1 VRVLFVDDE
10 ERVLEGLERAL
21 MGVIDDDCELVFASS
36 GGAALEL
43 LAAEPFDV
51 VVTDMRMP
59 VMDGAVLLQ
68 RVHALHPDTVRL
80 ILSGQMEAEAAL
92 RASTHAH
99 QVLSKPSTAE
109 SIYALLRSTNRL
121 RTLMASK
128 VFRCAVGRVDQLP
141 PLPEVYRA
149 LRVELD
155 RPEVS
160 LRRVASVIE
169 HDPALVAKLLKI
181 ANSAFFAGPRKIT
194 SLNDAVTRLGV
205 GVIQGLALA
214 TVFDQTD
221 RRLERAGLGHLH
233 DHSLEVAVLARAIA
247 PPAIADVAFTSS
259 LLADTGKLVLGL
271 GVPEDCTAVWE
282 RAAAEGR
289 PSHEAERD
297 AWGVDHPAVGA
308 YLLALWGLP
317 EEIVDAVGRHHETVD
332 AAPWSPAAA
341 AVRIATA
348 IVDREPPDERLVAS
362 IGAEARLAKATGA
375 RDDRR

>member
-1 VRVLFVDDE
+1 MRVLFVDDE

-21 MGVIDDDCELVFASS
+21 MGVIDDDCELAFAGS
-36 GGAALEL
+36 GSEALEL

-59 VMDGAVLLQ
+59 VMDGAALLQ
-68 RVHALHPDTVRL
+68 HVHAQHPDTVRL
-80 ILSGQMEAEAAL
+80 ILSGQMEADAAL
-92 RASTHAH
+92 RASTYAH
-99 QVLSKPSTAE
+99 QFLSKPSSAE

-128 VFRCAVGRVDQLP
+128 VFRGAVGRVDQLP

-149 LRVELD
+149 LQAELE
-155 RPEVS
+155 RPEVA

-169 HDPALVAKLLKI
+169 RDPALVAKLLKI

-214 TVFDQTD
+214 TVFDRED
-221 RRLERAGLGHLH
+221 RRVERAGLGHLH
-233 DHSLEVAVLARAIA
+233 DHSLEVATLARTLA
-247 PPAIADVAFTSS
+247 PSIGDAAFTAA

-271 GVPEDCTAVWE
+271 GVPDDCAAVWE

-289 PSHEAERD
+289 PSHEAERE

-317 EEIVDAVGRHHETVD
+317 EEIVDAVARHHEPIGTG
-332 AAPWSPAAA
+332 AWSPVGA
-341 AVRIATA
+341 AVRLATA
-348 IVDREPPDERLVAS
+348 IVDGEGPDDHLIALL
-362 IGAEARLAKATGA
+362 GAEGRVEKALERAHERG
-375 RDDRR
+375 

>member
-21 MGVIDDDCELVFASS
+21 MGVIDDDCELAFASS
-36 GGAALEL
+36 GGEALEL

-59 VMDGAVLLQ
+59 VMDGAALLQ

-99 QVLSKPSTAE
+99 QFLSKPSTAE

-128 VFRCAVGRVDQLP
+128 VFRGAVGRVDQLP
-141 PLPEVYRA
+141 PLPEVYRV
-149 LRVELD
+149 LQVELE
-155 RPEVS
+155 RPEVA
-160 LRRVASVIE
+160 LRRVATVIE
-169 HDPALVAKLLKI
+169 RDPALVAKLLKI
-181 ANSAFFAGPRKIT
+181 ANSAFFGGPRKIT

-214 TVFDQTD
+214 TVFDQQD
-221 RRLERAGLGHLH
+221 RRVERAGLGQLH
-233 DHSLEVAVLARAIA
+233 DHSLEVAMVARTIA
-247 PPAIADVAFTSS
+247 PSLGDVSFTAA

-271 GVPEDCTAVWE
+271 GVPDDCTAVWD
-282 RAAAEGR
+282 RATAEGR
-289 PSHEAERD
+289 PSHEAERA
-297 AWGVDHPAVGA
+297 AWGVDHPAIGA

-317 EEIVDAVGRHHETVD
+317 EEIVDAVARHHDPADTG
-332 AAPWSPAAA
+332 PWLPASA

-348 IVDREPPDERLVAS
+348 IVDGEAPDERLIAAL
-362 IGAEARLAKATGA
+362 GAEERVAKAKGA
-375 RDDRR
+375 RR